1 MDAAQEPGS
10 CPPGAEAEPGGLPGP
25 GPPAPRL
32 SAAEL
37 DRELDSRS
45 ELVRP
50 QPCGTAVPPRFL
62 RPGPGPSPGPVPFPV
77 PSRPRCP
84 CPPLG
89 QPRGPAARPSQGGGA
104 AGGASL
110 RNPSCSF
117 FRAKN
122 PNFPLLTS
130 NFRQLVSNQ
139 ESCAY
144 TLCSRTGGS
153 EGYALS
159 CFFFS

>member
-77 PSRPRCP
+77 PSPLPLPSPR
-84 CPPLG
+84 
-89 QPRGPAARPSQGGGA
+89 AA
-104 AGGASL
+104 AGPGCA
-110 RNPSCSF
+110 
-117 FRAKN
+117 
-122 PNFPLLTS
+122 PLAG
-130 NFRQLVSNQ
+130 R
-139 ESCAY
+139 
-144 TLCSRTGGS
+144 GGS
-153 EGYALS
+153 RWCLAEEPLVFLFP
-159 CFFFS
+159 C

>member
-1 MDAAQEPGS
+1 MPARSRPAADPGPLPPMDAAQEPGA

-50 QPCGTAVPPRFL
+50 QPCGTAVPPV
-62 RPGPGPSPGPVPFPV
+62 PVPV
-77 PSRPRCP
+77 PSLFPSHPRCP

-89 QPRGPAARPSQGGGA
+89 QPRGPAGRGGQPVA
-104 AGGASL
+104 P
-110 RNPSCSF
+110 R
-117 FRAKN
+117 
-122 PNFPLLTS
+122 
-130 NFRQLVSNQ
+130 
-139 ESCAY
+139 
-144 TLCSRTGGS
+144 
-153 EGYALS
+153 
-159 CFFFS
+159 